1 MVAPV
6 PAKRGRKP
14 AATTAVTGQVQSLAR
29 TRGLKLLE

>member
-14 AATTAVTGQVQSLAR
+14 APAAAQQVTGQV
-29 TRGLKLLE
+29 